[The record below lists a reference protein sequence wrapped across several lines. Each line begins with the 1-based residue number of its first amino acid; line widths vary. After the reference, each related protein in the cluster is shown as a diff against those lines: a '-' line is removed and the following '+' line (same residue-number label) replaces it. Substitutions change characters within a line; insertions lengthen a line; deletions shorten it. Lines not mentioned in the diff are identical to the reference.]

1 MVYLLCDLQGLTRY
15 NVAEVKMKL
24 LINPRESQA
33 QPQVSQVYC
42 LCDRLCLSILSV
54 ANFSTIVY
62 WKKIEIIFRAAHWS
76 KLACPAI
83 QRCVP
88 VLVGYQYSH
97 VVVPVLRVSIIFS
110 IFHWRSSD
118 QAVGLPAESPTTV
131 NLAAL
136 RLTPPPAEHQF
147 SENLSLAL
155 GAVFCSYR

>member
-1 MVYLLCDLQGLTRY
+1 
-15 NVAEVKMKL
+15 MKL

-33 QPQVSQVYC
+33 QSQVSQVYC

-54 ANFSTIVY
+54 ANFSTIVT
-62 WKKIEIIFRAAHWS
+62 KKIISFFRAAHWP

-110 IFHWRSSD
+110 TFHWRSSD

-136 RLTPPPAEHQF
+136 RLTSPAEHQF